1 MDKNIS
7 FIVLASFGYGV
18 GTDKT
23 LTTRCISALKKSKSI
38 IDKPHKTVEKLLE
51 GESGT
56 TRHIIEMRLSPAG
69 LRELLF
75 DFVYPGEMLH
85 TGGSITLSY
94 GWCDAIAFNSYGQE
108 NFSSKCIDS
117 AYLQAC
123 KLCKQL
129 TGEDYGLLCPS
140 QKPYVCQCI
149 EAMAGYTDH
158 SIYVTPVEEKDGKHS
173 LSEEVWNF
181 LEELLKQGCDDWE
194 DEFVEYFD
202 L

>member
-1 MDKNIS
+1 MGNIS

-23 LTTRCISALKKSKSI
+23 LTTKCLSALKKSKSF
-38 IDKPHKTVEKLLE
+38 IDKPYKTVEKLFE
-51 GESGT
+51 SESGT
-56 TRHIIEMRLSPAG
+56 TCHKVEMHLTPSG

-75 DFVYPGEMLH
+75 DFIYPDEMIH

-94 GWCDAIAFNSYGQE
+94 GWCDAIGFQSCNQE
-108 NFSSKCIDS
+108 NLSSKCQDS

-129 TGEDYGLLCPS
+129 TGKEYNPWYD
-140 QKPYVCQCI
+140 KEVPYVCQCI
-149 EAMAGYTDH
+149 EAMAGHTNH
-158 SIYVTPVEEKDGKHS
+158 SVYVTPVEEKDGQYL

-181 LEELLKQGCDDWE
+181 FGRYYEIRL
-194 DEFVEYFD
+194 
-202 L
+202 

>member
-23 LTTRCISALKKSKSI
+23 FTTKCLSALKKSKSF
-38 IDKPHKTVEKLLE
+38 IDKPHKIVEKLFE

-56 TRHIIEMRLSPAG
+56 TCHKVEMRLTPAG
-69 LRELLF
+69 LKELLF
-75 DFVYPGEMLH
+75 DFVYPGEMVH
-85 TGGSITLSY
+85 TGGSLTLGY

-108 NFSSKCIDS
+108 NFSSKCGES
-117 AYLQAC
+117 AYMQAC

-129 TGEDYGLLCPS
+129 TGEEYRPWDN
-140 QKPYVCQCI
+140 KTPYVCKCI

-158 SIYVTPVEEKDGKHS
+158 LIYVTPVEEKDGKYS

-181 LEELLKQGCDDWE
+181 LENLMECSCDDWE